1 MSITL
6 TPFGGLS
13 QIGGNSMFIEK
24 GESSFLID
32 YGILF
37 PYNDSF
43 DINYLIPNINQI
55 TKRPDVL
62 IVTHGHE
69 DHIGAIPHLLEK
81 FPGLHIVA
89 PPFAAKLIHAKC
101 DFFHRELKYT
111 LSNEIDAPV
120 IVGDLELH
128 YIKVNHSIPDTYGI
142 LICDKAA
149 DACSFFISDFK
160 IDTTNYFEE
169 PFEFKRLEEI
179 SSKYNTRLLM
189 ADSTNILSSNKE
201 TPSEES
207 LIKDLEEIISAETT
221 RVIVTTFSSNITRIK
236 TLIELARKHD
246 RKICLYGRSLQRY
259 AAIAEEIGYLPPLND
274 IVDIEKLDSE
284 NEKCLIIV
292 SGCQA
297 DFRSTFRR
305 VAHGTDSR
313 VTLNRKDVVVLSS
326 KTIPGNEKNVSMALN
341 QISKAG
347 ANIITAN
354 DKHIHASGHAG
365 SEDLKTLFNVF
376 KPSHH
381 IPIHGET
388 FFLERHKHLISKIS
402 NCKVKS
408 ITNYTSVTFPSFK
421 EFDRYQEDEPIII
434 HGKGLELTR
443 DNIRE
448 RRKVSTNGLI
458 FVSIGKKVNIETIG
472 ISFDKNNDEEKV
484 MNLLRREVQATR
496 KNLELMKVHCRRVIT
511 NLYGTK
517 PVVMISETD

>member
-1 MSITL
+1 MSLTL

-13 QIGGNSMFIEK
+13 QIGGNSMFIEEGK
-24 GESSFLID
+24 TSFLID

-43 DINYLIPNINQI
+43 DINYLIPNIEQI
-55 TKRPDVL
+55 QKKPDVL

-81 FPGLHIVA
+81 FPDMHIIA
-89 PPFAAKLIHAKC
+89 PPFAAKLIESKC
-101 DFFHRELKYT
+101 EYFHRDLKYS
-111 LSNEIDAPV
+111 LSTDIDKPIEI
-120 IVGDLELH
+120 GSLELH

-142 LICDKAA
+142 LICDNTA

-169 PFEFKRLEEI
+169 PFEFDKLEMI
-179 SSKYNTRLLM
+179 SSKYSSRLLM
-189 ADSTNILSSNKE
+189 ADSTNILSSNKK
-201 TPSEES
+201 TPSEQS
-207 LIKDLEEIISAETT
+207 LIGDLEEIISSDTT
-221 RVIVTTFSSNITRIK
+221 RVIVTTFSSNITRVK
-236 TLIELARKHD
+236 TLTELARLHG
-246 RKICLYGRSLQRY
+246 RKICLYGRSLQKY
-259 AAIAEEIGYLPPLND
+259 SAIAEEIGYLKSMD
-274 IVDIEKLDSE
+274 DVVDIEKIDSE
-284 NEKCLIIV
+284 NVKCLVIV

-305 VAHGTDSR
+305 IAHGIDSR
-313 VTLNRKDVVVLSS
+313 VKLNRNDIVVLSS

-341 QISKAG
+341 HIAKSG
-347 ANIITAN
+347 ASIITAN

-376 KPSHH
+376 KPTHH

-388 FFLERHKHLISKIS
+388 FFLKRHKNLINSISK
-402 NCKVKS
+402 CKVKS

-421 EFDRYQEDEPIII
+421 EFERYQEDEPIII

-443 DNIRE
+443 DSIRE
-448 RRKVSTNGLI
+448 RRKISTNGI
-458 FVSIGKKVNIETIG
+458 IIISIGKNIDIQTLG
-472 ISFDKNNDEEKV
+472 ISFDQQNDQEKV
-484 MNLLRREVQATR
+484 IGLISREVQATR

-511 NLYGTK
+511 NLYGIK
-517 PVVMISETD
+517 PTVIISETN